1 MVMGC
6 DVADATPHVVT
17 THFADIAMKTFYH
30 SNLSLLEH
38 IFKLKLIIELL
49 ELNTLKKKIMM
60 ANMYV

>member
-30 SNLSLLEH
+30 SNLSFLEY
-38 IFKLKLIIELL
+38 ILKLKLIINFL
-49 ELNTLKKKIMM
+49 EQCINKGLKWLI
-60 ANMYV
+60 